1 MNPDILCL
9 VLNSGIASFLYD
21 LAFMYR
27 IIKIDPV
34 KELVYVADE
43 PKGKSFEFYFPKL
56 SDAVF
61 IEEYTLKLISSDG
74 RYKMISLLGR

>member
-1 MNPDILCL
+1 
-9 VLNSGIASFLYD
+9 
-21 LAFMYR
+21 MYR

-34 KELVYVADE
+34 KELAYVADE

-61 IEEYTLKLISSDG
+61 I
-74 RYKMISLLGR
+74 

>member
-1 MNPDILCL
+1 
-9 VLNSGIASFLYD
+9 
-21 LAFMYR
+21 MYR

-43 PKGKSFEFYFPKL
+43 PKGKSFEFYFQKL

-61 IEEYTLKLISSDG
+61 IEEYTLKIMSSDG
-74 RYKMISLLGR
+74 RYKIISLLGR

>member
-1 MNPDILCL
+1 
-9 VLNSGIASFLYD
+9 
-21 LAFMYR
+21 MYR

-34 KELVYVADE
+34 KELAYVADE
-43 PKGKSFEFYFPKL
+43 PKGKSIEFYFPKL

-74 RYKMISLLGR
+74 RYKIISLLGR